1 MDHSWYANLALIYST
16 LLWAFRTSFLR
27 GKPSQTLYNL
37 TNPLQL
43 FVLLCKPEGRCV
55 LVFPSCCSYLVDRW
69 TLTRAMERGP
79 MISVTWDQS
88 LDEAAFRPQD
98 EDDPRSMGT
107 WPCGLAHQPP
117 IVSEG
122 SNLPYPVEWLQNEHF
137 RAASCPRCALVL
149 GYWPRVGHGGSYFI
163 RPHSDVVRE
172 ALREVRRD
180 NPNDTTAQIVRA
192 KILEVQLRWGH
203 QAAASGRPWSDCG
216 ISHLFLVAFGANG
229 AAEGTDAAAS
239 GTIAESDRGIFGVS
253 ADGLVGGHR
262 GVASCLCRLRPTA
275 RRLRRILRRRRVA

>member
-1 MDHSWYANLALIYST
+1 MGSLPLTWHWPSN
-16 LLWAFRTSFLR
+16 
-27 GKPSQTLYNL
+27 GEKPSQTLCNL

-55 LVFPSCCSYLVDRW
+55 LVFPSCCSYLMDHC
-69 TLTRAMERGP
+69 TLTRAMGRGP

-203 QAAASGRPWSDCG
+203 QPPPPDVPGQTAASPTSFWLPLGLTAQPKAPMPPPPAPS
-216 ISHLFLVAFGANG
+216 LNP
-229 AAEGTDAAAS
+229 TAAS
-239 GTIAESDRGIFGVS
+239 SGS
-253 ADGLVGGHR
+253 
-262 GVASCLCRLRPTA
+262 RPTA
-275 RRLRRILRRRRVA
+275 SSASTEELPAGYAVYDPPHGDCEEF

>member
-1 MDHSWYANLALIYST
+1 
-16 LLWAFRTSFLR
+16 
-27 GKPSQTLYNL
+27 
-37 TNPLQL
+37 
-43 FVLLCKPEGRCV
+43 
-55 LVFPSCCSYLVDRW
+55 
-69 TLTRAMERGP
+69 

-203 QAAASGRPWSDCG
+203 QPPPPDVPGPTLAPSLNPTAAS
-216 ISHLFLVAFGANG
+216 
-229 AAEGTDAAAS
+229 S
-239 GTIAESDRGIFGVS
+239 GS
-253 ADGLVGGHR
+253 
-262 GVASCLCRLRPTA
+262 RPTA
-275 RRLRRILRRRRVA
+275 SSAATEELPAVYAVYGPPHGDCEEF

>member
-1 MDHSWYANLALIYST
+1 MGSLPLTWHWPSN
-16 LLWAFRTSFLR
+16 
-27 GKPSQTLYNL
+27 GEKPSQTLYNL

-203 QAAASGRPWSDCG
+203 QPPPPNVRGPTATSPTSFRLPDGRRALRATSAASAGS
-216 ISHLFLVAFGANG
+216 
-229 AAEGTDAAAS
+229 
-239 GTIAESDRGIFGVS
+239 
-253 ADGLVGGHR
+253 
-262 GVASCLCRLRPTA
+262 RPTA
-275 RRLRRILRRRRVA
+275 SSAATQESPAVEAVYDPPHGDATQESPAVDAVYDPPHGDCEEF